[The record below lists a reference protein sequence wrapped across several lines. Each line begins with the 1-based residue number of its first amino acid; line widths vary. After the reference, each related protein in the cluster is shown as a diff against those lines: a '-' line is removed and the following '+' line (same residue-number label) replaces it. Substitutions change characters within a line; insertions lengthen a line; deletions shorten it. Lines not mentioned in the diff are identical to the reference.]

1 MGGGRPVARAVVPQ
15 SQYKNAPVV
24 VTGKQTGVEN
34 PKDAK
39 KVTEMLKIKRQK
51 EEGTYVDPNLTTVK
65 TLENSLLRSG
75 GRGIVA
81 RNKRSARLRG
91 KTKSS
96 GNKSGGKV

>member
-1 MGGGRPVARAVVPQ
+1 MCVGRPVARAVVPQ

-34 PKDAK
+34 PKNAK

-51 EEGTYVDPNLTTVK
+51 EEGTYVDPNLTTAN
-65 TLENSLLRSG
+65 TLERISRGG